1 MDENYKILKDV
12 VNFSYVIGSY
22 QRGYRWDKVNVRELL
37 EDIFEDKLVEDHR
50 FLRNNYIDENDV
62 ITELNSKVRDTEYC
76 LQPLVLKNN
85 NKNNN
90 IVYSVIDGQQR
101 LTTLYIVIK
110 ALCSVSDKKFPEKF
124 SIEYK
129 SREKSKEFLQTLSDK
144 SKADNIDAAYI
155 LQAYHFAKEWLLKRN
170 KAFIDLLDEN
180 YVKCDESRLVSAFA
194 TYIYKI
200 LLEKTKFIWDEIDES
215 SADMNKKEQ
224 KIFADRNT
232 GRLELT
238 DSELIKSLFMNPG
251 YYGKGKVNLKD
262 RQILISEIWDIYENE
277 LHNDELW
284 KFLPLS
290 TSEKYEYEL
299 LTRIDAIFL
308 LLIKKN
314 NIDLKQYEENSLFKE
329 VKKWIENKIE
339 LSQKTE
345 KDIDLVSAQVMV
357 AAWREVCDLFDG
369 IKELFDNNELYNL
382 LSLYKMIEDDYRKVL
397 KKYLEVLE
405 SSKNTR
411 TELIK
416 HAICEML
423 FADGIAVRVKKV
435 RYPEL
440 DTIRKI
446 LVAHN
451 VAITN
456 SSKPINRFG
465 FHFFDEITGKW
476 DIEHI
481 YSTNEGYIGNAPLK
495 EKVRLLEIFSEQKN
509 NIYKGYIEA
518 LYDID
523 IDEMQGETEE
533 KEFADQCFKYAKNRY
548 DMYFDIWRYFKLKE
562 FTRDLL
568 FKYNVSA
575 RIAEILASEHFDTYV
590 NDFLHDEEY
599 DDPEVCMLFRS
610 DYLYWDYK
618 LDEEYKRL
626 KKLSPLPSS
635 ISWHGIDIKVADP
648 SGFWADDSEEKN
660 VRSNFIRNYYRD
672 LLNIVYDNSGI
683 SAQDLSFGNHG
694 NKKKQIVDD
703 ASREKIKSF
712 LLGTKYRIEES
723 IREFFKKDESINSK
737 DYSLGVQTDYETL
750 AAFINDNSMGNMML
764 LPVSI
769 NRAGKYRDVNFS
781 GKRKFVVDK
790 GTIFLPI
797 ATSNV
802 LMGKYIDLETS
813 TEQWLMNERK
823 EYIMDM
829 IGSLSKYY
837 GKEQDYEKRR

>member
-1 MDENYKILKDV
+1 MDENYKLLKDV
-12 VNFSYVIGSY
+12 VGFSYVIGSY
-22 QRGYRWDKVNVRELL
+22 QRGYRWDEVNVRELL

-50 FLRNNYIDENDV
+50 FSKNDYMDENEV
-62 ITELNSKVRDTEYC
+62 ITELNSSVRDTEYC
-76 LQPLVLKNN
+76 LQPLVLK
-85 NKNNN
+85 KNDNG
-90 IVYSVIDGQQR
+90 YSVIDGQQR
-101 LTTLYIVIK
+101 LTTLYIIMK
-110 ALCSVSDKKFPEKF
+110 ALCSVSDKKFPMKF

-129 SREKSKEFLQTLSDK
+129 SRSKSKEFLQTLSDE
-144 SKADNIDAAYI
+144 SEGSNIDAAYI
-155 LQAYHFAKEWLLKRN
+155 LQAYRFARN
-170 KAFIDLLDEN
+170 WFLERNNAFIELLDEN
-180 YVKCDESRLVSAFA
+180 FVEFDENRLVSAFA
-194 TYIYKI
+194 TYLYKI

-238 DSELIKSLFMNPG
+238 DSELIKSLFMNPE
-251 YYGKGKVNLKD
+251 YYGKGEINLKD
-262 RQILISEIWDIYENE
+262 RQTLISEIWDIYENE

-284 KFLPLS
+284 KFLPIS
-290 TSEKYEYEL
+290 ASIRAEYEL

-314 NIDLKQYEENSLFKE
+314 NIERNQYEENSLFKA
-329 VKKWIENKIE
+329 VKQWIDSEIE
-339 LSQKTE
+339 DTQDSDGDVDE
-345 KDIDLVSAQVMV
+345 VSASVMV

-369 IKELFDNNELYNL
+369 IKELYDNNELYNL
-382 LSLYKMIEDDYRKVL
+382 LSLYKMIETDDGKVL
-397 KKYLEVLE
+397 NKYLEVLA
-405 SSKNTR
+405 SVKNTR
-411 TELIK
+411 TEIIK
-416 HAICEML
+416 DAVCELL
-423 FADGIAVRVKKV
+423 FADGIAEKVKKV

-456 SSKPINRFG
+456 SSNPINRFG

-481 YSTNEGYIGNAPLK
+481 YSTNEGYIEKAPLE
-495 EKVRLLEIFSEQKN
+495 EKVRLLEIFSEPNN
-509 NIYKGYIEA
+509 NIYKGYIET
-518 LYDID
+518 LYDIK
-523 IDEMQGETEE
+523 IDEMQGDAEE
-533 KEFADQCFKYAKNRY
+533 KEYADQCFKNAKNRY

-568 FKYNVSA
+568 FKFNVSA
-575 RIAEILASEHFDTYV
+575 RIAEVLSSEHFDTDA
-590 NDFLHDEEY
+590 NNFLHDNEY

-610 DYLYWDYK
+610 DYLFWDNK
-618 LDEEYKRL
+618 LDFEYQQL
-626 KKLSPLPSS
+626 KAISPLPGS

-648 SGFWADDSEEKN
+648 AVFWAEDTEEKN
-660 VRSNFIRNYYRD
+660 VKSNFIQNYRRD
-672 LLNIVYDNSGI
+672 LLNLVYDNSGI
-683 SAQDLSFGNHG
+683 SAEYVSFGNHG
-694 NKKKQIVDD
+694 TKKSQIVDD
-703 ASREKIKSF
+703 ASREKIRAF
-712 LLGTKYRIEES
+712 LKGTQYRIEES
-723 IREFFKKDESINSK
+723 IRVFFKKDESIKPSDNR
-737 DYSLGVQTDYETL
+737 LGVQSDYKTL
-750 AAFINDNSMGNMML
+750 AAFVNDNSMGNMML

-790 GTIFLPI
+790 GTTIFLPI

-829 IGSLSKYY
+829 ISSMSKYY
-837 GKEQDYEKRR
+837 GRE

>member
-1 MDENYKILKDV
+1 MEEKYSMDENYKLLKDV
-12 VNFSYVIGSY
+12 VGFSYVIGSY
-22 QRGYRWDKVNVRELL
+22 QRGYRWDEVNVRELL
-37 EDIFEDKLVEDHR
+37 EDIFEDKLVEDYR
-50 FLRNNYIDENDV
+50 FTRNDYMDENEV
-62 ITELNSKVRDTEYC
+62 ITELISRVRDTEYC
-76 LQPLVLKNN
+76 LQPLVLK
-85 NKNNN
+85 KNDNG
-90 IVYSVIDGQQR
+90 YSVIDGQQR
-101 LTTLYIVIK
+101 LTTLYIIMK
-110 ALCSVSDKKFPEKF
+110 ALCSVSDKKFPVKF

-129 SREKSKEFLQTLSDK
+129 SREKSKEFLQNLSDD
-144 SKADNIDAAYI
+144 SEATNIDAAYI
-155 LQAYHFAKEWLLKRN
+155 LQAYHFSEEWFLERN
-170 KAFIDLLDEN
+170 KAFIELLDEN
-180 YVKCDESRLVSAFA
+180 FVECNESRLISAFA
-194 TYIYKI
+194 TYLYKI

-238 DSELIKSLFMNPG
+238 DSELIKSLFMNPE
-251 YYGKGKVNLKD
+251 YYGKGEVNLKD
-262 RQILISEIWDIYENE
+262 RQTLISEIWDIYENE

-284 KFLPLS
+284 KFLPIS
-290 TSEKYEYEL
+290 ASVRAEYEL

-308 LLIKKN
+308 LLTKKN
-314 NIDLKQYEENSLFKE
+314 NIERNQYEENSLFKA
-329 VKKWIENKIE
+329 VKQWIDFEIE
-339 LSQKTE
+339 RAQE
-345 KDIDLVSAQVMV
+345 IGEDIDLASASVMV
-357 AAWREVCDLFDG
+357 DTWREVCDLFDG

-382 LSLYKMIEDDYRKVL
+382 LSLYKMIENDDSKVL
-397 KKYLEVLE
+397 NKYLEVLA
-405 SSKNTR
+405 SAKNAR
-411 TELIK
+411 TEIIK
-416 HAICEML
+416 VAVCELL
-423 FADGIAVRVKKV
+423 FANGIAAKVKEV

-456 SSKPINRFG
+456 SSNPINRFG

-481 YSTNEGYIGNAPLK
+481 YSTNEGYIEKAPLE
-495 EKVRLLEIFSEQKN
+495 EKVRLLEIFSEQNN
-509 NIYKGYIEA
+509 NIYKGYIET

-523 IDEMQGETEE
+523 IDEMQKETEE
-533 KEFADQCFKYAKNRY
+533 KEFADQCFKNAKNRY

-575 RIAEILASEHFDTYV
+575 RIAEILSSEHFDTYA

-626 KKLSPLPSS
+626 KEISPLPSS

-694 NKKKQIVDD
+694 NKRAHIVDD
-703 ASREKIKSF
+703 ASREKIRSF
-712 LLGTKYRIEES
+712 LLGTKYRIEGS
-723 IREFFKKDESINSK
+723 IRAFFKKDESISPS
-737 DYSLGVQTDYETL
+737 DYRLGVQTDYDTL
-750 AAFINDNSMGNMML
+750 AAFVNDNSMGNMML

-790 GTIFLPI
+790 GTVFLPI

-823 EYIMDM
+823 EYIKDM
-829 IGSLSKYY
+829 IGSMSKYY
-837 GKEQDYEKRR
+837 GKE